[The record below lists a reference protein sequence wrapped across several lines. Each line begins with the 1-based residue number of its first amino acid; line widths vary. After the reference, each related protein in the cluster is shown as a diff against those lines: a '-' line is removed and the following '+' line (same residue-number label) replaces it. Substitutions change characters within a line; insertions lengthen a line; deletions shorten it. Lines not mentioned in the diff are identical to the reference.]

1 MAISPDAAEWV
12 DRAEGDVRALRKLD
26 AVEDRV
32 VVAFLAQQAA
42 EEYLKAALVD
52 SRVSFLKTH
61 DLVALV
67 SLCQQISDTFDSL
80 LGPAAVLQPFAVDVR
95 YPGPAPGEA
104 AVRAAIE
111 NMDVIRTFCRD
122 RLALDMP

>member
-1 MAISPDAAEWV
+1 MVISPDAAEWV

-26 AVEDRV
+26 PVEDRV

-42 EEYLKAALVD
+42 EKYLKATLVN
-52 SRVSFLKTH
+52 SRICFPKPH

-67 SLCQQISDTFDSL
+67 SLCRQISDEFESL
-80 LGPAAVLQPFAVDVR
+80 VGAAAVLQPFAVDVR

-111 NMDVIRTFCRD
+111 NMDVIRTFCRE
-122 RLALDMP
+122 RLALQAP